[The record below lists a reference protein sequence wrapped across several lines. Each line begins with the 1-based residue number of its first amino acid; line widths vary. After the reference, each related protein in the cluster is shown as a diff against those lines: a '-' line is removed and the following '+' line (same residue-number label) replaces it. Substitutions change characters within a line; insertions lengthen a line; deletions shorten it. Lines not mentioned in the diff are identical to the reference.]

1 MVKSKSDTRSVL
13 EKGEERMKNNYAKQ
27 LGYGRD
33 LDLLF
38 DFYDVKDLQ
47 LLIEYFYD
55 NVSATHELDEVVN
68 EMVGDLVDNNPN
80 LKADVII
87 DE

>member
-1 MVKSKSDTRSVL
+1 MT
-13 EKGEERMKNNYAKQ
+13 NNYTEQ

-47 LLIEYFYD
+47 LLIEHFYH